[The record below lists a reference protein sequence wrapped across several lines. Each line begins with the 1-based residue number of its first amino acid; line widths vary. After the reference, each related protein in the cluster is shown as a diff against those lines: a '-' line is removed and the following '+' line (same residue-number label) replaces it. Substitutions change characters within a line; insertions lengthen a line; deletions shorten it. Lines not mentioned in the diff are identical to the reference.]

1 MFKNKRNIIKNNI
14 YEVTVKTG
22 RTSFNLLLYIVE
34 KDKYY
39 LRGVDLQNGLDTG
52 VPLNEIT
59 TFRLIPTEELPFV
72 CIDGDSI
79 SVYTKWDLPIL
90 FDFMFEKGFT
100 LSSIPEE
107 SINDKIY
114 TISSVNNLD
123 KIISSKEIKEN
134 ILTLFG
140 YLHRFRL
147 KIKNT

>member
-22 RTSFNLLLYIVE
+22 RTSFNLLLYVVE

-59 TFRLIPTEELPFV
+59 TFRLVLTEELPFV
-72 CIDGDSI
+72 CVDGEKI

-90 FDFMFEKGFT
+90 FDYMFEKGYT

-107 SINDKIY
+107 DEDEKISIIN
-114 TISSVNNLD
+114 SVDSLEKVIHD
-123 KIISSKEIKEN
+123 EELLEKLLI
-134 ILTLFG
+134 LFG
-140 YLHRFRL
+140 YLKRFRL